1 MFVCCWLA
9 IWNVTFSIFYDFKFL
24 NIFVKANNFIYND
37 MSRHRWIKKKTKQE
51 KQDFMRSLT
60 SRVLNEC
67 VIATLRET
75 LKGWKSDT

>member
-1 MFVCCWLA
+1 MM
-9 IWNVTFSIFYDFKFL
+9 I
-24 NIFVKANNFIYND
+24 
-37 MSRHRWIKKKTKQE
+37 MSRHQWIKKQNKE